1 MASRLHQPATTLPT
15 YFIFLFLL
23 ILSSVSMAAAFKLE
37 PMVMMIMGHSPLK
50 RREVENLQV

>member
-1 MASRLHQPATTLPT
+1 
-15 YFIFLFLL
+15 
-23 ILSSVSMAAAFKLE
+23 MAAAFKLE